1 MPIYNKKPISLRK
14 GIGFC
19 QQSVASYIDA
29 FFSIGDIMAT
39 RLLRINDDFRDS
51 LEETLDRNNC
61 SGKVRPY
68 YCGIPYED
76 KIILVPLRSRCPR
89 SYSIPIYNTGGRA
102 RPGLDFC
109 KMIIIDRSEL
119 SQNTS
124 SVTVN
129 GNIVDD
135 LNRKQ
140 NQILAMVRQT
150 VRDYKTMKQK
160 VENNMDLSSDE
171 KFLKMRSTL
180 RNWENIIIYWYV

>member
-1 MPIYNKKPISLRK
+1 
-14 GIGFC
+14 
-19 QQSVASYIDA
+19 
-29 FFSIGDIMAT
+29 MAT
-39 RLLRINDDFRDS
+39 RFLRINDDFRDS

-140 NQILAMVRQT
+140 NQILAMVR
-150 VRDYKTMKQK
+150 
-160 VENNMDLSSDE
+160 
-171 KFLKMRSTL
+171 
-180 RNWENIIIYWYV
+180 

>member
-1 MPIYNKKPISLRK
+1 
-14 GIGFC
+14 
-19 QQSVASYIDA
+19 
-29 FFSIGDIMAT
+29 
-39 RLLRINDDFRDS
+39 
-51 LEETLDRNNC
+51 
-61 SGKVRPY
+61 
-68 YCGIPYED
+68 
-76 KIILVPLRSRCPR
+76 
-89 SYSIPIYNTGGRA
+89 
-102 RPGLDFC
+102 
-109 KMIIIDRSEL
+109 MIIIDRSEL

>member
-1 MPIYNKKPISLRK
+1 
-14 GIGFC
+14 
-19 QQSVASYIDA
+19 
-29 FFSIGDIMAT
+29 MAT
-39 RLLRINDDFRDS
+39 RFLIINDDFRDS

-150 VRDYKTMKQK
+150 VRDYKAMKQK

>member
-1 MPIYNKKPISLRK
+1 
-14 GIGFC
+14 
-19 QQSVASYIDA
+19 
-29 FFSIGDIMAT
+29 MAT
-39 RLLRINDDFRDS
+39 RFLRINDDFRDS

-129 GNIVDD
+129 GNIVDN

-150 VRDYKTMKQK
+150 VRDYAFNFEELGKHYYILVCLIKTPTK
-160 VENNMDLSSDE
+160 NRRRFYLSL
-171 KFLKMRSTL
+171 F
-180 RNWENIIIYWYV
+180 N

>member
-1 MPIYNKKPISLRK
+1 ML
-14 GIGFC
+14 
-19 QQSVASYIDA
+19 

-39 RLLRINDDFRDS
+39 RFLRINDDFRDS

-150 VRDYKTMKQK
+150 VRDYKAMKEK

-180 RNWENIIIYWYV
+180 RNWENIIIYWYI